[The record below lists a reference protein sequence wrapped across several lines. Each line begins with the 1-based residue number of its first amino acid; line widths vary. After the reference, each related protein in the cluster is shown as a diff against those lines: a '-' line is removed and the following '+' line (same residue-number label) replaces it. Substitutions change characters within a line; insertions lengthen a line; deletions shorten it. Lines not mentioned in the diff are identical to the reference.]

1 MIVMLKQRF
10 AEFKQTMRYL
20 KEDEQGLTAT
30 EYAVCGALVAA
41 ALVTAFTNLGV
52 AIQGV
57 INGITTA
64 IG

>member
-1 MIVMLKQRF
+1 MIDMLKQRF
-10 AEFKQTMRYL
+10 AAL
-20 KEDEQGLTAT
+20 KNDEQGLTAT

-41 ALVTAFTNLGV
+41 ALVLAFTNLGV

-57 INGITTA
+57 INGITAA